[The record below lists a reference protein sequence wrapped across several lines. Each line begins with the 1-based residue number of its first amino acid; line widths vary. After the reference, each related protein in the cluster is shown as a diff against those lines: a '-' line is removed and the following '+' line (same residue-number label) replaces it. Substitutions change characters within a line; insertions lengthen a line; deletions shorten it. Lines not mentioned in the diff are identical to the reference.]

1 MVLAA
6 EGVSK
11 SIKVERF
18 DTGLLGVSKR
28 IKTFDTLFD
37 TAVACHFGPK
47 CSIKAASKEYQ
58 NSIKIIAGD
67 NHGGASPT
75 HFLNPLIAHTG

>member
-1 MVLAA
+1 MFGAA

-37 TAVACHFGPK
+37 NAVACHFLPK
-47 CSIKAASKEYQ
+47 CSIKAVSKQYQ
-58 NSIKIIAGD
+58 NSIKIIAGEPGFAGVTD
-67 NHGGASPT
+67 LSG
-75 HFLNPLIAHTG
+75 

>member
-1 MVLAA
+1 MSYFEEHGGPSIEKHNVFGFKAVSRAAYQKAPGAA

-28 IKTFDTLFD
+28 IKTFDTFFD
-37 TAVACHFGPK
+37 TAFGPDGMDGND
-47 CSIKAASKEYQ
+47 ASR
-58 NSIKIIAGD
+58 
-67 NHGGASPT
+67 
-75 HFLNPLIAHTG
+75 